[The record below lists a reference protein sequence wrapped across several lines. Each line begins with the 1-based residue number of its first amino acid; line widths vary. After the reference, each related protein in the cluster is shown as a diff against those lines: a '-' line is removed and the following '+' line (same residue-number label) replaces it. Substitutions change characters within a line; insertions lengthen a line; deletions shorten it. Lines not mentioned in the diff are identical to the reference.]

1 MTVLNMHKIE
11 KSYGIT
17 EVLKDFSMNVNEGER
32 IGLIGP
38 NGSGKT
44 TVFKIIAGIE
54 PVSGG
59 NLAIKKGTRVGYLS
73 QMPDFEPTN
82 TLYEELRS
90 IFLHLVEIERKLR
103 EQEKLIAQKGKSRKE
118 DEYLN
123 NLMTEYSQL
132 QHRYEA
138 GGGYE
143 YESKIKQVANGMGF
157 SFEELN
163 NKRVEDLSGGE
174 KTRLGLIKLL
184 LTEPNLLLL
193 DEPTNH
199 LDLPSIQW
207 LEEYLREYNGTVII
221 VSHDRYFLDVVIE
234 RIVEIKNGQN
244 EDYYGNYSYYLEE
257 RKRRYEQNL
266 KAYENQQKKIKKME
280 EAIKRLHQWGQQ
292 GDNQKFF
299 KRAQSM
305 QKALDRIERIDKPIL
320 DGKQMGLELAV
331 NQRSGQE
338 VLTIQDLSK
347 SFGELVLL
355 KGLDLNVYWGEKVAL
370 IGRNGTGKTT
380 LIKIILDEIEPD
392 SGSVKIGANVRIGYY
407 SQEFEGFNPDDDL
420 ITALRKEC
428 SMTTQEARNALAA
441 FLFTEDEVF
450 KRVGDL
456 SGGEK
461 SRLRLLQLMNGEFN
475 FLVLDEPTNHLDLPS
490 REVLEDALKDYPGT
504 ILVISHDRYFLNK
517 ITELTYEL
525 EEGILIKY
533 YGNYDYYRQKKRESV
548 EQEGF
553 KEDALEP
560 KEKSDYHKLKE
571 EIKKERKRQNR
582 IREIENEIENREELL
597 NELEKEM
604 IKPENLE
611 AIELL
616 NELKKKYELTQ
627 KELNRLYDEW
637 NECLE
642 GE

>member
-533 YGNYDYYRQKKRESV
+533 YGNYDYYRQKKRELV